1 VSTGQAS
8 DPTNDP
14 TGDPTRAPTSAGD
27 AGGSFALRLA
37 RHLVAGAGFQP
48 GVVPEAAAL
57 EGAADLVLTGM
68 DGLTFTIVCIVDR
81 ERDPAREFG
90 LAPAQV
96 EAIGTACAK
105 YSGAVNGARMSAAIK
120 VVEVGDAPPT
130 AGQRARLAPFRR
142 RAFFTHCV
150 LSAWVLDTAAKTV
163 WTTSP
168 FGGRFSDRAFLERLL
183 QAPHAAPGSLARPG
197 AALAAPRP
205 PLATWGLLALLAAIF
220 VGEQVCAVD
229 PPSAFLTPGIDT
241 LVALGGLRRGLVEA
255 GEGWR
260 LISAALLHGSA
271 LHILFNGIAL
281 TMVGRFLEGLV
292 GRAWFL
298 ALFVL
303 GAVGGGLM
311 SLAINDPEVVSV
323 GASGAIMGLLS
334 AAFVASYRLP
344 HGPDRTG
351 LQIILAQMLVP
362 SLLPLAFGHDAA
374 LGGRAEVHI
383 DYGAHLGGALTGG
396 VAGLALMRLW
406 PRTQALPRLRGL
418 ALAIALAGAAGAVV
432 ALAHVARGYDEAALE
447 GRLIPDDQ
455 LPHTRA
461 EERARAHDLLQ
472 RFPGDPRAHLME
484 AQRLLDDPPD
494 LAGAERELRAALAQ
508 KATLGRFRP
517 TLAQRAQTLLALVLA
532 AQQRGEEARAAAA
545 PVCAASGGE
554 PAKLVAQL
562 RSRGLCEPAAA
573 GSAPAGP

>member
-1 VSTGQAS
+1 VSLVGSADTSG
-8 DPTNDP
+8 
-14 TGDPTRAPTSAGD
+14 PTSGPTTGPTTD
-27 AGGSFALRLA
+27 ADGFAIRLA
-37 RHLVAGAGFQP
+37 RHLVAGAGFRP

-57 EGAADLVLTGM
+57 EGAADFVLTGM

-81 ERDPAREFG
+81 ERDPAHEFG
-90 LAPAQV
+90 LPPAQV

-120 VVEVGDAPPT
+120 IVEVGHAPPT

-168 FGGRFSDRAFLERLL
+168 FGGRLAGGASDRAFLERLL
-183 QAPHAAPGSLARPG
+183 QAPGAAPGSLARPA

-205 PLATWGLLALLAAIF
+205 PLASWALLALLGAVF
-220 VGEQVCAVD
+220 VGEQVFAVD
-229 PPSAFLTPGIDT
+229 PPSALLTPGIGT
-241 LVALGGLRRGLVEA
+241 LIALGGLNRGLVEA

-260 LISAALLHGSA
+260 LVSSALLHGSV

-281 TMVGRFLEGLV
+281 LMVGRFLEALV

-303 GAVGGGLM
+303 GAVGGAAL

-323 GASGAIMGLLS
+323 GASGAIMGLLG

-351 LQIILAQMLVP
+351 LQINLAQMLVP

-374 LGGRAEVHI
+374 VGGRAEVHI
-383 DYGAHLGGALTGG
+383 DYGAHLGGALTGA
-396 VAGLALMRLW
+396 VAGLALLRLW
-406 PRTQALPRLRGL
+406 PRTQPLPRLRGL
-418 ALAIALAGAAGAVV
+418 ALAIALAGAAVAVS
-432 ALAHVARGYDEAALE
+432 ALAHVVRGYDEAALDH
-447 GRLIPDDQ
+447 RLIPDDQ
-455 LPHTRA
+455 LPRTRA
-461 EERARAHDLLQ
+461 EERARAHDLMQ
-472 RFPGDPRAHLME
+472 RFPGDPRAHMME
-484 AQRLLDDPPD
+484 AQRLLDESRD
-494 LAGAERELRAALAQ
+494 LGGAERELRAALAE
-508 KATLGRFRP
+508 KATLARFRP
-517 TLAQRAQTLLALVLA
+517 VLALRAQSLLALVLA
-532 AQQRGEEARAAAA
+532 AQDRGAEARAAAA
-545 PVCAASGGE
+545 PVCAASGAE
-554 PAKLVAQL
+554 AANLVVQL
-562 RSRGLCEPAAA
+562 QMRGLCEAAA
-573 GSAPAGP
+573 GGDAKKAG